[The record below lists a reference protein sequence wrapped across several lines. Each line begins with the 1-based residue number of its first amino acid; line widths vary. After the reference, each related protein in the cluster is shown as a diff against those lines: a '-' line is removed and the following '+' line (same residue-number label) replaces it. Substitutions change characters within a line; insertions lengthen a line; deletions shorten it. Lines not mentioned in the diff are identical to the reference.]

1 MLDVGDGIWI
11 YAEGVGS
18 KGGVSVL
25 FLHGGPASG
34 SQQSHRALFDTKL
47 NHAILFDQRG
57 AGRSHPHL
65 SVNANT
71 TAHLIGDIERLR
83 EFFKFEK
90 WIVTGGSWGATLAL
104 AYAQAHPERI
114 AALVL
119 RAVFLGT
126 SSEVEWAFIEGPKR
140 FRPELYQSFVGA
152 LPSAERADAL
162 AAYIERLN
170 DLDPGVHGPAAN
182 VWYTYE
188 HALSALDPRSVML
201 PRLDDQPARIP
212 PTPIMEAHYISN
224 SFFLKDD
231 QLLTNA
237 NRLVGIL
244 GILVQ
249 GRYDLLCP
257 PSSAHALCKPLH
269 DCDLRFVEG
278 AGHAISEP
286 GILPELQA
294 AIASFTARCRS

>member
-1 MLDVGDGIWI
+1 VG
-11 YAEGVGS
+11 
-18 KGGVSVL
+18 
-25 FLHGGPASG
+25 LH
-34 SQQSHRALFDTKL
+34 
-47 NHAILFDQRG
+47 RG
-57 AGRSHPHL
+57 AETISPRVVP
-65 SVNANT
+65 
-71 TAHLIGDIERLR
+71 
-83 EFFKFEK
+83 
-90 WIVTGGSWGATLAL
+90 
-104 AYAQAHPERI
+104 
-114 AALVL
+114 
-119 RAVFLGT
+119 
-126 SSEVEWAFIEGPKR
+126 
-140 FRPELYQSFVGA
+140 SFVGA

-170 DLDPGVHGPAAN
+170 DPDPGVHGPAAN

-188 HALSALDPRSVML
+188 RALSALDPRSVML

-212 PTPIMEAHYISN
+212 PTPITEAHYNSN
-224 SFFLKDD
+224 SFFLKND

-237 NRLVGIL
+237 NRLAGIP
-244 GILVQ
+244 GVLVQ